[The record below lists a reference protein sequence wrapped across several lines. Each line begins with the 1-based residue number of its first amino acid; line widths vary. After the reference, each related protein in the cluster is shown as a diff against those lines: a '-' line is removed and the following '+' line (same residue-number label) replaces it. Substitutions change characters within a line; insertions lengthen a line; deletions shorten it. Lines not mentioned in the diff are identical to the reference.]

1 MLFVRLNRGINHH
14 QAALA
19 DAMYGI
25 LGDNYVYIE
34 FGREASFQKGSYTGM
49 TKGVDYY
56 EGRPYILKMYESE
69 ESERRARELIIKA
82 DVLHTGGEPEEL
94 TRERLLSG
102 KLTFR
107 SSEHVR
113 KGTWWE
119 NVKKL
124 IKLRR
129 YYNPLSNPNYRLL
142 CQSAYMANDMRYC
155 DKSYREKCYKFAY
168 FTEIPQLDIDKIIA
182 NRDKEKV
189 HIVWCARFIDWK
201 HPELPVL
208 LANKLVESGRTN
220 FELQMIGADTMP
232 LWNKT
237 KEDVER
243 LGLQKHVILTG
254 GLKNTEVLER
264 MRQSQ
269 IFLFTSDRGEGWGAV
284 LNEAMGAGCACVASH
299 DIGSVPFL
307 LKNNVNGLI
316 YKSRSLDSL
325 YDKVAY
331 LYDKPNE
338 CERYGKAAYQTITT
352 EWSAQ
357 FAAECLVKLSESILD
372 GREIQ
377 FEDGPC
383 AKAYPTEYK
392 KLLG

>member
-14 QAALA
+14 QVALA
-19 DAMYGI
+19 DAMYSI
-25 LGDNYVYIE
+25 LGDNYVFIE
-34 FGREASFQKGSYTGM
+34 FGREDAIQRGSYTGM
-49 TKGVDYY
+49 TKGVDYH

-69 ESERRARELIIKA
+69 ETERRARELIMKA

-113 KGTWWE
+113 KGSWWK
-119 NVKKL
+119 NLKKL

-129 YYNPLSNPNYRLL
+129 YYNPLSNPNYRIL

-155 DKSYREKCYKFAY
+155 DKSYRGKCYKFAY
-168 FTEIPQLDIDKIIA
+168 FTEIPQLDIDRIIA
-182 NRDKEKV
+182 NRDKKKV

-208 LANKLVESGRTN
+208 LAKKLVESGRNN

-232 LWNKT
+232 LWKKT
-237 KEDVER
+237 KEDIER
-243 LGLQKHVILTG
+243 LGLQYHVILTG

-264 MRQSQ
+264 MRQSH

-307 LKNNVNGLI
+307 LKNNENGLI
-316 YKSRSLDSL
+316 FKSCSVDSMFE
-325 YDKVAY
+325 KVSY
-331 LYDKPNE
+331 LYDNPEVCKRF
-338 CERYGKAAYQTITT
+338 CKAAYQTITT

-357 FAAECLVKLSESILD
+357 FAAERLVKLSESILS
-372 GREIQ
+372 RKEVS
-377 FEDGPC
+377 FEEGPC
-383 AKAYPTEYK
+383 SKTYPVK
-392 KLLG
+392 PNSLF